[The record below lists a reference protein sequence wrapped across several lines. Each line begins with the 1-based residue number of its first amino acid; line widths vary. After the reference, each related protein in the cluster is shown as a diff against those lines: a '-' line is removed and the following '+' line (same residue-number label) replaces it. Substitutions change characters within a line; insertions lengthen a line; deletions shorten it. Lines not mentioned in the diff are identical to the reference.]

1 MINPSTK
8 KLMCTVLVLF
18 ALTGITVCA
27 SGAPWARLW
36 IKRPLS
42 RPLPSPIPTTRTLP
56 RIKIPKL
63 PSNIGQRV
71 LLQEERKRKEQQNQS
86 KDPIQRQK

>member
-1 MINPSTK
+1 MINPTTK
-8 KLMCTVLVLF
+8 KLMYTVLVLF

-27 SGAPWARLW
+27 SGAPLARLL
-36 IKRPLS
+36 IKRPLL
-42 RPLPSPIPTTRTLP
+42 RPIPTTRPLP

-86 KDPIQRQK
+86 KDPIQKQK